1 MIIVRSDLIQPY
13 VYGRGGRS
21 QPGLSFFRHTA
32 SPTVTP
38 HAFAA
43 TPGYATA
50 YHPLVTG
57 QLTVTK
63 TRILGS
69 DTWQTTT
76 LYYDDLGRVIR
87 CMNTGIKLTLK
98 DEKV

>member
-1 MIIVRSDLIQPY
+1 MVVGAGASRDY
-13 VYGRGGRS
+13 
-21 QPGLSFFRHTA
+21 LSSGTRPALQYSLYDSYTA

-43 TPGYATA
+43 T
-50 YHPLVTG
+50 PLVTG